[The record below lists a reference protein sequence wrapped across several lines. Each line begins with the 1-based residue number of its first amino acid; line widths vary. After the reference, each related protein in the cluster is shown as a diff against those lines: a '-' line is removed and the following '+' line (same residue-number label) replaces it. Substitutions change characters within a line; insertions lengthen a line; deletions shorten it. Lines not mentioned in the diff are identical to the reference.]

1 MDSFIANY
9 SALTTAAVAGIQRI
23 GVLSIPLVIG
33 LAAIV
38 NYFGGERAI
47 RAVGV
52 AIAVVAVLAIILS
65 NAVALGN
72 WISHPSAPA
81 TAGFIVL
88 AGF

>member
-1 MDSFIANY
+1 MDALIASY
-9 SALTTAAVAGIQRI
+9 SALSTAAVAGIQRI

-33 LAAIV
+33 LAATV

-72 WISHPSAPA
+72 WIAAPSIPA
-81 TAGFIVL
+81 GAAGVPRP
-88 AGF
+88 